1 MGNTPSTD
9 SQSAVTRQPSIDSE
23 HQPDSGG
30 ASPENIPP
38 LDIAPQNLKAL
49 AADAAANADI
59 ADYAVTR
66 KGKGTMGLRLNDDGS
81 IIGVTKAAL
90 NAGMPE
96 GAVIIAVDGRAP
108 QVGGVKGCL
117 TPLAASPDPIYKIS
131 VGLAI

>member
-1 MGNTPSTD
+1 M
-9 SQSAVTRQPSIDSE
+9 
-23 HQPDSGG
+23 
-30 ASPENIPP
+30 SPENIVSP

-90 NAGMPE
+90 DAGMPE

-108 QVGGVKGCL
+108 QAGGSR
-117 TPLAASPDPIYKIS
+117 TPLGASPDPLRESLYKIS